1 MAVPF
6 IISNQVTKVNG
17 EEFGFPTNSG
27 GTTMNIPVI
36 GTQIIGSYWRVPQAQ
51 GSRLLGY
58 QYKTAVETST
68 PPTPDS
74 LKILR
79 LKLTGEG
86 GVTSI
91 DIAITNTDNM
101 AGSTPQNQF
110 AFLADGTGGT
120 LPIMPPVTI
129 PYPILQDS
137 PESTNGTTNL
147 FTFPFPANPAAL
159 LYNIQGLYINGAA
172 LTPYVPTGIT
182 TVAGVATYFN
192 TNYSAYGT
200 WLSTGDILKLS
211 STTGAAT
218 QALKAGMNSSL
229 APAPFCFDLTAF
241 STPSAVNG
249 VQFGSGSIIPVP
261 AFQLTN
267 NPVVLR
273 NVLINYMS
281 AGTTFNTASVA
292 NKLGISTVQAQP
304 KLYNGVTLVAT
315 ATAAVCS

>member
-6 IISNQVTKVNG
+6 IISNQVTKVNA

-27 GTTMNIPVI
+27 GTSMNIPVI
-36 GTQIIGSYWRVPQAQ
+36 GTQIIGSYWRIPQAQ
-51 GSRLLGY
+51 GSRFLGY

-68 PPTPDS
+68 KPTPDS

-91 DIAITNTDNM
+91 DIAITDTDNM

-110 AFLADGTGGT
+110 AYLADGAGGT
-120 LPIMPPVTI
+120 LPIMPTVTI
-129 PYPILQDS
+129 PYPILQNGPQTTS
-137 PESTNGTTNL
+137 GTTNI
-147 FTFPFPANPAAL
+147 FEFPFPANPAAL
-159 LYNIQGLYINGAA
+159 LYNIQGLYVNGIALAA
-172 LTPYVPTGIT
+172 YVPTGIT
-182 TVAGVATYFN
+182 TVAGVSTYFN
-192 TNYSAYGT
+192 TNYSTYGT
-200 WLSTGDILKLS
+200 WSSSGDVLSLS
-211 STTGAAT
+211 SPTSAGV
-218 QALKAGMNSSL
+218 QALKVGMNVAL
-229 APAPFCFDLTAF
+229 TPKPFCFDLTAF

-261 AFQLTN
+261 AFSLTN
-267 NPVVLR
+267 DPVVLK

-281 AGTTFNTASVA
+281 VGTTFDTTSIAH
-292 NKLGISTVQAQP
+292 KLGISTVQAQP